1 MPNNIIINRADYFY
15 KYRSLQNLERFID
28 IIINRELYGAT
39 YSEMND
45 PMEGFFK
52 YSSEDSRNKI
62 DSIIEGKSKTYI
74 CSLSRKADIGLMWTH
89 YADENKGCCIELQ
102 VTSTLWN
109 RVDVNYSRRIPQIT
123 ENNTTAS
130 ILGVKAK
137 MWEYEEET
145 RFLRGNTDKRPM
157 LKIKISRIFIGCK
170 VDRSRFSFLRKLIK
184 KIDPNIEVIKMKKE
198 WLNYGY
204 ED

>member
-1 MPNNIIINRADYFY
+1 MPDNIIINRDDYFY
-15 KYRSLQNLERFID
+15 KYRSLQNLERFLS

-45 PMEGFFK
+45 PMEGYFK
-52 YSSEDSRNKI
+52 YSSEASRNLI

-102 VTSTLWN
+102 VNSNSWN
-109 RVDVNYSRRIPQIT
+109 RVDVNYSRQIPQIT
-123 ENNTTAS
+123 GNDTAAS
-130 ILGVKAK
+130 ILGVKAM

-145 RFLRGNTDKRPM
+145 RFLKSSANSRPM

-170 VDRSRFSFLRKLIK
+170 VDRSRYSFLCKLIE
-184 KIDPNIEVIKMKKE
+184 KIDPNIEVIRMKKE

-204 ED
+204 EE